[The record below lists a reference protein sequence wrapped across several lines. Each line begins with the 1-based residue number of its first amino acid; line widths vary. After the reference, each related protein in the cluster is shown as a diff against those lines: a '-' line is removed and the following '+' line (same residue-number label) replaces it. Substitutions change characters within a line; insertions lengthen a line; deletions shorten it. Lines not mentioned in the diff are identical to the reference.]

1 MDIVSLLAR
10 VLIVPKVTLVRKVC
24 VSILVQGSA
33 VVRAIA
39 VIKEL
44 VWQMSVLRF
53 LVARVSDVVQRA
65 VSPILVMR

>member
-1 MDIVSLLAR
+1 
-10 VLIVPKVTLVRKVC
+10 VRKVC